1 MSDLG
6 NRRVFAE
13 NLQSLISSRGIS
25 RRKVSDD
32 LNIPYSSISSWLQA
46 DAYPR
51 IDKIELLSKY
61 FNVSKSRLVESNKQS
76 TSTSTVD
83 EALDNLV
90 AFNGKP
96 VSDHDR
102 AVLKGLIES
111 YLSSRD

>member
-1 MSDLG
+1 MNTTSEEILG
-6 NRRVFAE
+6 
-13 NLQSLISSRGIS
+13 
-25 RRKVSDD
+25 
-32 LNIPYSSISSWLQA
+32 LNKPKGTI
-46 DAYPR
+46 
-51 IDKIELLSKY
+51 
-61 FNVSKSRLVESNKQS
+61 
-76 TSTSTVD
+76 D